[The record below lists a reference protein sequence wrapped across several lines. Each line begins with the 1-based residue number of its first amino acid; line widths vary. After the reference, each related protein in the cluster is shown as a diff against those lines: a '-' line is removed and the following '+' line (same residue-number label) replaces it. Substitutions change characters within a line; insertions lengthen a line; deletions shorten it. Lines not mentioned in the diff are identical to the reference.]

1 MPIHI
6 LTFNFPIESLNTS
19 LQVGD
24 VIYYVP
30 TISPSA
36 IIPTYDVGVD
46 LNNDGIADVKEYGI
60 LTVITETA
68 AGFTLTVDSVS
79 SIVVDTEYIM
89 FAKEKKANT
98 TSLAGYYADIQF
110 VNNSKEKAELFSVG
124 SEVTES
130 SK

>member
-30 TISPSA
+30 TTSPTA
-36 IIPTYDVGVD
+36 IIPTYDVGD
-46 LNNDGIADVKEYGI
+46 LSNVQEYGI

-68 AGFTLTVDSVS
+68 TGFTL
-79 SIVVDTEYIM
+79 
-89 FAKEKKANT
+89 
-98 TSLAGYYADIQF
+98 
-110 VNNSKEKAELFSVG
+110 G
-124 SEVTES
+124 SDNLIGGMGFRG
-130 SK
+130 

>member
-1 MPIHI
+1 MPIHV

-24 VIYYVP
+24 IIYYVP
-30 TISPSA
+30 TTTWTHSA
-36 IIPTYDVGVD
+36 IPTYDIGDLDNVRRYGV
-46 LNNDGIADVKEYGI
+46 

-68 AGFTLTVDSVS
+68 TGFTLTVDSILSV
-79 SIVVDTEYIM
+79 VVDTEYIM

-98 TSLAGYYADIQF
+98 TSLLGYYADVQF
-110 VNNSKEKAELFSVG
+110 VNNSKKKAELFSVG

>member
-19 LQVGD
+19 LQIGD
-24 VIYYVP
+24 IIYYVP
-30 TISPSA
+30 TTSPA
-36 IIPTYDVGVD
+36 ATIPTYDIGD
-46 LNNDGIADVKEYGI
+46 LRNVQEYGV
-60 LTVITETA
+60 LTAITETTT
-68 AGFTLTVDSVS
+68 GFTLTVDSVLS
-79 SIVVDTEYIM
+79 VAINTEYIM

-98 TSLAGYYADIQF
+98 TSLSGYYADIQF
-110 VNNSKEKAELFSVG
+110 VNNSKDKAELFSVG

>member
-6 LTFNFPIESLNTS
+6 LTFNFSIESLNTS

-24 VIYYVP
+24 TIYFVP
-30 TISPSA
+30 TTSPAA
-36 IIPTYDVGVD
+36 IIPTYDVGALANVQ
-46 LNNDGIADVKEYGI
+46 EYGV
-60 LTVITETA
+60 LTAITVTPT
-68 AGFTLTVDSVS
+68 GFTLTVDSLLLTAISV
-79 SIVVDTEYIM
+79 EYIM

-98 TSLAGYYADIQF
+98 TSLSGYYADIQF
-110 VNNSKEKAELFSVG
+110 VNNSKSKAELFSVG